1 MLIGLNLRYGNCSK
15 KIATF
20 FEDQTPIQ
28 VKNRWHSTL
37 KQATCN
43 TAGHTHH
50 ARQAGQ
56 VARMFRFAENS
67 AQMDMSSPFPAA
79 FNKAPSN

>member
-28 VKNRWHSTL
+28 VKNWWHSTL
-37 KQATCN
+37 NHKQ
-43 TAGHTHH
+43 H
-50 ARQAGQ
+50 ASLLDIQTMVDKR
-56 VARMFRFAENS
+56 ARSRACFG
-67 AQMDMSSPFPAA
+67 FP
-79 FNKAPSN
+79 KTLRK